1 LAAVGHHRVVPART
15 PEPIVPVR
23 LVALDIDG
31 TLVGDDLVIGSDTA
45 AAIRAARGRGV
56 MVSLITGR
64 MVSSAMR
71 FARELALDTP
81 IVGYQ
86 GALIR
91 EMPAVGS
98 TRPGHLLVHTP
109 LPAAVAREIVGWVR
123 AHGLDP
129 HVNHLERFIVRT
141 DDPRAD
147 EYRTF
152 MGMPPSVEDDLIA
165 SITHPVTKVMCAGEP
180 PLPTEVAPLARAH
193 FAGRADVTVSHPHF
207 LEFVA
212 PGVSKGRAIRWL
224 ARRMRI
230 PLGAV
235 LAIGDQWNDI
245 EMLAEVGHGT
255 AMPTAPAEVL
265 AAARYIAP
273 PLADEGVARMIEA
286 LVLGSPPEVG
296 RAVTRMSREAAAQR
310 AALQTARAL
319 DVSA

>member
-1 LAAVGHHRVVPART
+1 MPIIRT
-15 PEPIVPVR
+15 PEPILPVR

-31 TLVGDDLVIGSDTA
+31 TLVGDDLNIGPDTRT
-45 AAIRAARGRGV
+45 AIRMARGRGV

-71 FARELALDTP
+71 FARELELDTP
-81 IVGYQ
+81 LVGYQ

-91 EMPAVGS
+91 EMPVEGS
-98 TRPGHLLVHTP
+98 RRPGKLLIHTP
-109 LPAAVAREIVGWVR
+109 MPAAVAREVVVWAR

-129 HVNHLERFIVRT
+129 HVNHLERFIVRA

-147 EYRTF
+147 EYTTF
-152 MGMPPSVEDDLIA
+152 MGTPPRLTDDLVA
-165 SITHPVTKVMCAGEP
+165 SIRHPVTKVMCAGEP
-180 PLPTEVAPLARAH
+180 PLPTEVAPLARAY

-207 LEFVA
+207 VEFVA

-224 ARRMRI
+224 ARRFGI

-255 AMPTAPAEVL
+255 AMPSAPSEVL
-265 AAARYIAP
+265 AAARYVAP
-273 PLADEGVARMIEA
+273 PLAEEGVARMIES
-286 LVLGSPPEVG
+286 LVLAPPAAARQAAE
-296 RAVTRMSREAAAQR
+296 RFRSEAIARREA
-310 AALQTARAL
+310 LTAMRPGVAT
-319 DVSA
+319 A